1 MASWAEWLMHAS
13 AVASKA
19 KNTSGASDRLPCIA
33 VYSSLFPCDS
43 QPNTGLFIRERM
55 FRLRDRAPLVVVAPQ
70 PWFPFQSLLRWLRP
84 GYRPDTPRREVQ
96 EGVTVHFPR
105 FFAFPGALRSLDGL
119 SMALCTAAT
128 ISRLRRELGVGIID
142 AHFAYPCG
150 YAATLLG
157 RWLRL
162 PVSITLRGTETR
174 HLQTPGLRDLAVRA
188 VRDATQVL
196 SVSDSLRQL
205 FVKAGVDGTRIRVI
219 GNGVDLTKFRR
230 LSRKAARSEL
240 GILEDAQVLI
250 SVGGLVERK
259 GFHRVIE
266 VLPNLLLRFP
276 RLRYLVVGGPSAEGD
291 MGTALRAQ
299 VDRLGLQS
307 NVIFTG
313 PLPPERLS
321 VPLSAAD
328 VFVLATANEGWANV
342 FLEAMACGLPIVTTD
357 VGGNREVVNA
367 PQLGRI
373 VRFGD
378 SLALQDALAAAL
390 AEPWDRERIVAYA
403 QENSWDRRIALLD
416 DAFRTT
422 MQRATARAG

>member
-1 MASWAEWLMHAS
+1 MHAS
-13 AVASKA
+13 AVASNVEGA
-19 KNTSGASDRLPCIA
+19 SGAVDRLPCIA
-33 VYSSLFPCDS
+33 VYSSLFPCQS
-43 QPNTGLFIRERM
+43 QPATGLFIRERM

-70 PWFPFQSLLRWLRP
+70 PWFPFQGLLRWLRP

-96 EGVTVHFPR
+96 QGVTVHFPR
-105 FFAFPGALRSLDGL
+105 FLAFPGALRSLDGL

-128 ISRLRRELGVGIID
+128 MRRLRHELGVGIID

-174 HLQTPGLRDLAVRA
+174 HLRTPGLRELAVRA

-230 LSRKAARSEL
+230 VPRQAARSEL
-240 GILEDAQVLI
+240 GIPEDAQVLI
-250 SVGGLVERK
+250 TVGGLVERK

-266 VLPNLLLRFP
+266 VLPSLLLRYP
-276 RLRYLVVGGPSAEGD
+276 RLRYLIVGGPSAEGD
-291 MGTALRAQ
+291 MGAGLRAQ

-307 NVIFTG
+307 QVIFTG
-313 PLPPERLS
+313 SLPPEQLS
-321 VPLSAAD
+321 VPLSASD

-342 FLEAMACGLPIVTTD
+342 FLEAMACGLPVVTTD
-357 VGGNREVVNA
+357 VGGNKEVVNA
-367 PQLGRI
+367 PHLGQI
-373 VRFGD
+373 VPFGD
-378 SLALQDALAAAL
+378 PAALRDALAAAL
-390 AEPWDRERIVAYA
+390 ADPWDRERIVAYA
-403 QENSWDRRIALLD
+403 QENTWDRRIALLH

-422 MQRATARAG
+422 MQRGAAKGG